1 MHKLI
6 PVGVWAKNTS
16 GCIIQ
21 SRDSWGDGNH
31 IQPFPMR
38 GMLCGFDL
46 GLRFFFFGA
55 VGSFFAEMGFALGGM
70 RPLLFHV

>member
-31 IQPFPMR
+31 IQPFPMQ
-38 GMLCGFDL
+38 GMLCGFAL
-46 GLRFFFFGA
+46 GLVGFFGA
-55 VGSFFAEMGFALGGM
+55 VGSFSAEMGFALGGM
-70 RPLLFHV
+70 RALLFHA